1 MALLAPAMASMAG
14 VDGKLMISCDL
25 TQLLDFLV
33 DPVIP
38 GLIKAATNY
47 ESYSTVEMQLALKR
61 K

>member
-1 MALLAPAMASMAG
+1 MALRALATASAAG
-14 VDGKLMISCDL
+14 VDGKLMIPCDL
-25 TQLLDFLV
+25 TQQLDFLV